1 MAATQRELKRPPGPE
16 RTVTDQMASDTSKS
30 ATRADK
36 ATAPKNAKASTKP
49 VKASSGKPSKAA
61 EPNFFER
68 IAKYF
73 HNVRVEMR
81 RVVWPDREE
90 VLQSSLVVVVALV
103 FFTLYISIWDQVASF
118 IFITL
123 PNMIIVGR

>member
-1 MAATQRELKRPPGPE
+1 
-16 RTVTDQMASDTSKS
+16 MASDTSKS
-30 ATRADK
+30 SAKVDK
-36 ATAPKNAKASTKP
+36 ATATKPAKAATKP
-49 VKASSGKPSKAA
+49 VKASTGKPAKAA

-68 IAKYF
+68 IARYF
-73 HNVRVEMR
+73 HNVRVEMK

-103 FFTLYISIWDQVASF
+103 FFTLYISIWDQVAGF

-123 PNMIIVGR
+123 PNMLIVGR

>member
-1 MAATQRELKRPPGPE
+1 
-16 RTVTDQMASDTSKS
+16 MASDTSKP
-30 ATRADK
+30 ATRAEK
-36 ATAPKNAKASTKP
+36 ATPTKAAKA
-49 VKASSGKPSKAA
+49 V

-73 HNVRVEMR
+73 HSVRVEMK

-103 FFTLYISIWDQVASF
+103 FFTLYISIWDQVAGF
-118 IFITL
+118 VFITL
-123 PNMIIVGR
+123 PNMFLTGR

>member
-1 MAATQRELKRPPGPE
+1 
-16 RTVTDQMASDTSKS
+16 MASDTSKP
-30 ATRADK
+30 ATRTDK
-36 ATAPKNAKASTKP
+36 AAATKPAKASPKP
-49 VKASSGKPSKAA
+49 VKAASGKPSKAA

-103 FFTLYISIWDQVASF
+103 FFTFYISIWDQVAGF

-123 PNMIIVGR
+123 PNMLIAGR